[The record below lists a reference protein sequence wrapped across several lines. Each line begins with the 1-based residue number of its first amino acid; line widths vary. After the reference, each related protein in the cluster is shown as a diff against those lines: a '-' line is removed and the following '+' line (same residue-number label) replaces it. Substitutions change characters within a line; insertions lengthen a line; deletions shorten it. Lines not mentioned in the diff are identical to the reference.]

1 MKIYTDEELT
11 KELYECAS
19 KLNIMVN
26 LSVKNKDTINMRK
39 YMKAFNN
46 VLSALDDI
54 NQEK

>member
-1 MKIYTDEELT
+1 MRIYTDEELT

-39 YMKAFNN
+39 YMRAFNN
-46 VLSALDDI
+46 ILSALDDI
-54 NQEK
+54 NKEK

>member
-11 KELYECAS
+11 KELYSCAN